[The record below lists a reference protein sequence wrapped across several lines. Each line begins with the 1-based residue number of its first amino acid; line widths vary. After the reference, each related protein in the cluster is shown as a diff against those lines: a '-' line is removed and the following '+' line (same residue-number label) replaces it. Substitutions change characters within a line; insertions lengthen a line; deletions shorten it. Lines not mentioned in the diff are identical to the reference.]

1 MTIGL
6 DKTELINV
14 FLTSFTNVESKLRME
29 KFTFNMGADPEAK
42 KLFESM
48 QSKAPNAT
56 FDDINLMIGV
66 LFAITDVIIANNE
79 SIYEAVSHLDQK

>member
-29 KFTFNMGADPEAK
+29 KFTSNMGADPEAK

-48 QSKAPNAT
+48 QSNAQMRPSMKLT
-56 FDDINLMIGV
+56 
-66 LFAITDVIIANNE
+66 
-79 SIYEAVSHLDQK
+79 S

>member
-29 KFTFNMGADPEAK
+29 KFTSNMGADPEQKNYLKVCKAK
-42 KLFESM
+42 RQMRLSM
-48 QSKAPNAT
+48 ILTS
-56 FDDINLMIGV
+56 
-66 LFAITDVIIANNE
+66 
-79 SIYEAVSHLDQK
+79 